1 MPHWIFFFKINQKN
15 IQISWL
21 TKQGYT
27 AEEIDTVIASE
38 IIQEEAKE
46 TAKES
51 TKENEEETGR
61 DF

>member
-1 MPHWIFFFKINQKN
+1 MPHWIFFSKYNPKT
-15 IQISWL
+15 QISWL